1 MFPTVGG
8 EKVKIFYWRDALCL
22 SRIVHVH
29 KFKRK
34 TEKISMRN
42 ENNKKWINCN
52 LDTILQEIHA
62 SIAAEYYCNTVV
74 VVVVIIRHCRRR
86 TKTHRVAAKSTL
98 LLTADPQL
106 LRTAPAATPMYP
118 RLIAHDGQRP

>member
-1 MFPTVGG
+1 
-8 EKVKIFYWRDALCL
+8 
-22 SRIVHVH
+22 
-29 KFKRK
+29 
-34 TEKISMRN
+34 MRN
-42 ENNKKWINCN
+42 VNNKKWINCN